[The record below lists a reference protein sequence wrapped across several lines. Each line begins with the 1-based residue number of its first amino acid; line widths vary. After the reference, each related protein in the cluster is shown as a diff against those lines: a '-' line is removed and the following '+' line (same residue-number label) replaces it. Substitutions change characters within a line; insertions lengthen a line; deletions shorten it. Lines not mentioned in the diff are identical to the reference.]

1 MKLSQVGNRSRGGGL
16 AIVLAW
22 AVASTW
28 LSPIAL
34 GQYPQARLSSVSRPG
49 VRAGETAEVTLR
61 GTDLEGASGLWFD
74 HPGLSAVHVK
84 DLIFRI
90 SAGPDV
96 PLGYHDVR
104 ASGTYGVTNPRT
116 IVVGDRPE
124 SIEVEP
130 NNAPEKAG
138 VIVVNS
144 VVHGEVNGG
153 ADVDCFALEGK
164 KGQRLFLDLEAER
177 IDSRLDATLRIL
189 TPAGTEL
196 VESRDYFGLDP
207 FLDVTLPADGR
218 YVIKVHDA
226 TFAGSPDHVYRL
238 TVHDGPQIDAV
249 LPAAVGPGAAPEF
262 TVIGRTLG
270 SGAKVD
276 PLLATDGRPFERL
289 ILPQAIRDAA
299 LLASDP
305 AASARSFV
313 APSALVPRLGVDFGF
328 VRINPS
334 GAMPAVSNRVF
345 VARAMN
351 PVVLEHE
358 PNDDDA
364 HAQRV
369 IPPCDITGTFA
380 PRGDNDV
387 FRFEGRKGEIWWVEA
402 LAERIGSMADP
413 AFLIQKVGAKGQ
425 PAQDLASGDDLPDAG
440 TGPRFNTQTVDGAVR
455 WQVPEDGLYQ
465 ILISDLYGSQRGHP
479 RLVYRLV
486 IRREQPDYAVVLL
499 PNSATGADAVTIRAG
514 GRASAYVAAIRR
526 DGFAGPIRVEARD
539 LLPGV
544 SASPVTI
551 GANQV
556 IAPIVFEAA
565 ENAQNAVGT
574 ATVAGLSR
582 FGDRKDDL
590 QFLAGVSP
598 QGPSLERTAI
608 AGGMIWP
615 PSGTAPTV
623 APARV
628 LNGFVMAVRGEPAA
642 LALSVAPDSITLSQG
657 RLCYLNVSVTRR
669 AGFTE
674 AVSVAA
680 TDLPP
685 DTLAVTVPIAK
696 EAKTGLFPFFMGKNL
711 APGIYTFVLRG
722 TGAYPFNKDPKAK
735 EKPSINLIEPSN
747 PITVL
752 VRPAPVNM
760 AVNNKGGALK
770 QGGSLEIELKIVRQ
784 NGCTGPIALS
794 LVSGAGLK
802 LSAARV
808 TVDAALTD
816 AKMVIQAAK
825 DSPVGNAIPV
835 VVRAAA
841 SIKGEVIEADEPVE
855 IVISK

>member
-1 MKLSQVGNRSRGGGL
+1 MSRVSNPSPGRWL
-16 AIVLAW
+16 AVAMRW
-22 AVASTW
+22 AVASAL
-28 LSPIAL
+28 LSPVAIA
-34 GQYPQARLSSVSRPG
+34 QYPQARLSSVSRPG

-74 HPGLSAVHVK
+74 HPGLGAVHVK
-84 DLIFRI
+84 DLTFRI
-90 SAGPDV
+90 SASPDV
-96 PLGYHDVR
+96 PLGHHDVR
-104 ASGTYGVTNPRT
+104 ALGTYGVSNPRT

-144 VVHGEVNGG
+144 VMHGELNGG
-153 ADVDCFALEGK
+153 TDVDCFVLEGK

-177 IDSRLDATLRIL
+177 IDSRLDATLRLL
-189 TPAGTEL
+189 TPSGTEIA
-196 VESRDYFGLDP
+196 ESRDVFGLDP

-238 TVHDGPQIDAV
+238 TVHDGPQLDVV
-249 LPAAVGPGAAPEF
+249 LPAAVRPGPVPEFTLIGRALGPGAVVA
-262 TVIGRTLG
+262 
-270 SGAKVD
+270 
-276 PLLATDGRPFERL
+276 PLLTADGRAFERL
-289 ILPQAIRDAA
+289 SLPQAIRDAA
-299 LLASDP
+299 LVASDS
-305 AASARSFV
+305 AVGARSFV
-313 APSALVPRLGVDFGF
+313 TPSALVPRLGVDFGF
-328 VRINPS
+328 VRINSS
-334 GAMPAVSNRVF
+334 GAMPVVSNRLF
-345 VARAMN
+345 IAKAIN

-369 IPPCDITGTFA
+369 VPPCDITGTFA
-380 PRGDNDV
+380 PRGDNDL
-387 FRFEGRKGEIWWVEA
+387 FRFEGRKGEIWWIEA

-413 AFLIQKVGAKGQ
+413 AFLIQKVGSKGQ
-425 PAQDLASGDDLPDAG
+425 PPQDLASGDDLPDAG
-440 TGPRFNTQTVDGAVR
+440 AGPRFNTQTVDAAVR

-465 ILISDLYGSQRGHP
+465 ILISDLYSSQRGHP

-486 IRREQPDYAVVLL
+486 IRREQPDYSVVLL
-499 PNSATGADAVTIRAG
+499 PNSPAGADAVTIRAG
-514 GRASAYVAAIRR
+514 GRTSAYVAAIRR
-526 DGFAGPIRVEARD
+526 DGFAGPIRVESRD
-539 LLPGV
+539 LPPGV
-544 SASPVTI
+544 SAAPVTI
-551 GANQV
+551 GANQAF
-556 IAPIVFEAA
+556 APIVFEAA
-565 ENAQNAVGT
+565 ETAQNEVGT

-598 QGPSLERTAI
+598 QGPSLERIAM

-615 PSGTAPTV
+615 PSPTAPAV

-628 LNGFVMAVRGEPAA
+628 FNGFVIAVRSEPAA
-642 LALSVAPDSITLSQG
+642 LALTASPDLIVLSQG
-657 RLCYLNVSVTRR
+657 RLYNLNVSVTRR

-685 DTLAVTVPIAK
+685 NTLALPVPIAK

-711 APGIYTFVLRG
+711 APGIYTFILRG

-735 EKPSINLIEPSN
+735 QKPSINLIEPSN

-770 QGGSLEIELKIVRQ
+770 QGGSLEIEVKIVRQ
-784 NGCTGPIALS
+784 NGCTGPISLS
-794 LVSGAGLK
+794 LVSGAALK
-802 LSAARV
+802 LRADGV
-808 TVDAALTD
+808 TVDAAQTE

-825 DSPVGNAIPV
+825 DSPAGNAIPV

-841 SIKGEVIEADEPVE
+841 IVKGEVIEADEPVE
-855 IVISK
+855 LVISK